1 MESFLSGVEEL
12 GAAPAR
18 QPARS
23 SPAPARSFVN
33 CRRFKISLLSLV
45 FGNDPV
51 QNIGVIKDNI
61 CGSMIDGHDH
71 HHGGL
76 PSGVVI
82 LRQVV
87 AVMDE
92 PLSAV
97 QCLLPDKPSL
107 DVSGVRRSTLR
118 NSRIHFG
125 RGRDGCAGRNRRN
138 RTDWHRGCRPGAGR

>member
-51 QNIGVIKDNI
+51 QNIGMDVPAETEETVLTGTEDAAPVQADNKT
-61 CGSMIDGHDH
+61 
-71 HHGGL
+71 
-76 PSGVVI
+76 VK
-82 LRQVV
+82 
-87 AVMDE
+87 AVDT
-92 PLSAV
+92 A
-97 QCLLPDKPSL
+97 KI
-107 DVSGVRRSTLR
+107 TLR
-118 NSRIHFG
+118 IKSPRKNQGNEKAGTETSRLSLQQ
-125 RGRDGCAGRNRRN
+125 RRRN
-138 RTDWHRGCRPGAGR
+138 MEHFFNDGSL

>member
-51 QNIGVIKDNI
+51 QNIGIIKDNI
-61 CGSMIDGHDH
+61 CGSMVDVKPLRIEK
-71 HHGGL
+71 
-76 PSGVVI
+76 GVVRGLHLQHGVDLFI
-82 LRQVV
+82 RPACGGVRLYSSTSIACGFLYKSR
-87 AVMDE
+87 
-92 PLSAV
+92 
-97 QCLLPDKPSL
+97 
-107 DVSGVRRSTLR
+107 DVSVPAFPATKKEEYGTL
-118 NSRIHFG
+118 
-125 RGRDGCAGRNRRN
+125 
-138 RTDWHRGCRPGAGR
+138 PQ